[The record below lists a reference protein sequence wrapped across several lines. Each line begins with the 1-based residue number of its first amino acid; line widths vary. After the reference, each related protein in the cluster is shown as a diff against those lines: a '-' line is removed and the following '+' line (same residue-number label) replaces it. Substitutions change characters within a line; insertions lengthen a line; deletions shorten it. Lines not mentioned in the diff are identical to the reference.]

1 VFADKTWGI
10 LHAAFLEIFN
20 QNASGL
26 SFEELYRSVA
36 LRRSC
41 PRAALTSHH
50 THRDRNA
57 YNMVLHKFGDRLYS
71 GLQKTLID
79 RLKTVAAKI
88 EAAQGEPFLK
98 ELKKRWD
105 EHNKST
111 QMIRDILMVRPR
123 PSVVFRSSC
132 TPITPTSNSSAAWC
146 AFVATSHRHAGC
158 SRALALPVPSL
169 RTCYGGVFLAA

>member
-1 VFADKTWGI
+1 
-10 LHAAFLEIFN
+10 
-20 QNASGL
+20 
-26 SFEELYRSVA
+26 
-36 LRRSC
+36 
-41 PRAALTSHH
+41 LTSHH
-50 THRDRNA
+50 TYHLRNA

-111 QMIRDILMVRPR
+111 QMIRDILMVSPRPR
-123 PSVVFRSSC
+123 RFQIRARPD
-132 TPITPTSNSSAAWC
+132 TSTGGSSAGWC
-146 AFVATSHRHAGC
+146 AFVATSHRYDGC
-158 SRALALPVPSL
+158 NRVSTLPVPS
-169 RTCYGGVFLAA
+169 RTQCGGLFLAGEPNICAAAALVPLALHRGP